1 MTSLYSLTVNP
12 RAFELE
18 SSDGTRI
25 GADTFAGVQR
35 ILRTHTRNSNGNS
48 HLVMTRE
55 TDVPWKVNAWSIS
68 ADSRELQLNSVD
80 TKLSPNQR
88 RAAMT
93 LHITQFSATHEYG
106 TTTFENFAGLIE
118 DAKALALSSGHTGL
132 YLISEFEPL
141 DGITVPFSDDDMSQ
155 ETEDSSELIEAQ
167 EPAKPTEATAE
178 AEQELVSEKER
189 SSTPQQL
196 TDYMESSPKPDDAA
210 SPSAGSEQ
218 DSGEPELN
226 EHKTERV
233 ALAYATRMSTKQQVT
248 APAHLGFRGWF
259 NQVFNTKLAPSD
271 KERTMRE
278 LYALIQRSL
287 SEHRTIAMA
296 NVKGGAAKSTVLYL
310 IAAILGRFRG
320 GNILLWDNNENSGN
334 IVERAIVPKGHDIK
348 AAIDLYNDL
357 KLFENAEL
365 SHLLKR
371 YVLMQGDN
379 RFYLLPSQDQ
389 AGTKQV
395 IDGEAF
401 NRMYEILRRFYDL
414 MVVDTG
420 NASNSGPWEAS
431 IAASDQLVIAS
442 SNADDGFRGSLK
454 TIDALK
460 DAGYGEK
467 LANSVVVFTEIIE
480 KKYSKQTTQDYVDQ
494 IKDQVREVIV
504 VPFDP
509 ELAHGADIVYEA
521 LSPATQEAYIR
532 SAAAILS
539 GLN

>member
-1 MTSLYSLTVNP
+1 MSTLHTITLNP
-12 RAFELE
+12 TTYVLE
-18 SSDGTRI
+18 SRDGTTVSANSFPDVLR
-25 GADTFAGVQR
+25 V
-35 ILRTHTRNSNGNS
+35 LRTHKRNNRTGEL
-48 HLVMTRE
+48 HLLMDRNA
-55 TDVPWKVNAWSIS
+55 DVPWTVQAWTINMV
-68 ADSRELQLNSVD
+68 DDLVKLQPLEERI
-80 TKLSPNQR
+80 TPTQR
-88 RAAMT
+88 RQGIT
-93 LHITQFSATHEYG
+93 LRITGYSFGAELGGYKFE
-106 TTTFENFAGLIE
+106 TFESAIAASRDIAVEPGKPAPNLLITSDF
-118 DAKALALSSGHTGL
+118 DA
-132 YLISEFEPL
+132 L
-141 DGITVPFSDDDMSQ
+141 DGIEIPAPKVEVPKPAQDEVPD
-155 ETEDSSELIEAQ
+155 EKPATEIEASD
-167 EPAKPTEATAE
+167 EAT
-178 AEQELVSEKER
+178 QVV
-189 SSTPQQL
+189 
-196 TDYMESSPKPDDAA
+196 TDDANTENDAESSAKQSEATTADTDPKRDADD
-210 SPSAGSEQ
+210 
-218 DSGEPELN
+218 PELN
-226 EHKTERV
+226 EHKSERV
-233 ALAYATRMSTKQQVT
+233 ALAYATRMSTRQKVT
-248 APAHLGFRGWF
+248 APAHEGFRGWF
-259 NQVFNTKLAPSD
+259 NKVFKTKLSPSD
-271 KERTMRE
+271 EERTMRE
-278 LYALIQRSL
+278 LHALIQRSL
-287 SEHRTIAMA
+287 SEHRTITMA
-296 NVKGGAAKSTVLYL
+296 NVKGGAGKSTVDYL
-310 IAAILGRFRG
+310 IAAILGRYRG
-320 GNILLWDNNENSGN
+320 GNILYWDNNENSGN
-334 IVERAIVPKGHDIK
+334 IVERAIVPENHEIK

-357 KLFENAEL
+357 HLFENAEL

-431 IAASDQLVIAS
+431 IAASDQLIIAS

-504 VPFDP
+504 IPFDP

-532 SAAAILS
+532 SAAAILG